1 MKKYSD
7 EVNNFLLNYVLP
19 KMNLKDYNENN
30 IGDIVQYMF
39 SNIEGP
45 LCDKE
50 EDGKT
55 LTLKESKLLKVVTE
69 AINEITTRDDWDK

>member
-7 EVNNFLLNYVLP
+7 ETNDFLLNYVLP
-19 KMNLKDYNENN
+19 KMDLKDYNENN
-30 IGDIVQYMF
+30 IGDIVQYML

-50 EDGKT
+50 EDDKT
-55 LTLKESKLLKVVTE
+55 LTLEESKLLKAATK